1 MRSSPT
7 AARWLLAI
15 AALSVAGVAVALVSQ
30 HVFNMPPCPWC
41 VLQRA
46 IYLAIAAVCLI
57 GAALALPQARRSA
70 GALALLLALTGAA
83 AALYQELVAAKSASC
98 NLTFAD
104 KVMSALGLDS
114 VLPWLFQVYASCA
127 DAAVALLGVP
137 YAYWSLALFA
147 VLGLGAAKVAFG
159 RP

>member
-15 AALSVAGVAVALVSQ
+15 AALSVAGVAAALVSQ
-30 HVFNMPPCPWC
+30 HVFDMPPCPWC
-41 VLQRA
+41 VLQRVV
-46 IYLAIAAVCLI
+46 YLAIAALCLI
-57 GAALALPQARRSA
+57 GAALPVSLARRGS
-70 GALALLLALTGAA
+70 GALALLLALIGAA

-137 YAYWSLALFA
+137 YAYWSLALFTA
-147 VLGLGAAKVAFG
+147 LGLGAAKVAFG
-159 RP
+159 RS

>member
-1 MRSSPT
+1 VRSRPT

-15 AALSVAGVAVALVSQ
+15 AALSVAGVAAALVSQ
-30 HVFNMPPCPWC
+30 HVFDMAPCPWC

-57 GAALALPQARRSA
+57 GAALPVPLVRRGS
-70 GALALLLALTGAA
+70 GGLALLLALSGAA

-104 KVMSALGLDS
+104 KVMHLLGLDS

-127 DAAVALLGVP
+127 DAAVAMLAVS

-147 VLGLGAAKVAFG
+147 ALGLAAARVAFG
-159 RP
+159 RA

>member
-1 MRSSPT
+1 MRSRPQV
-7 AARWLLAI
+7 ARWLLSS
-15 AALSVAGVAVALVSQ
+15 AALSVTAVAAALVSQ
-30 HVFNMPPCPWC
+30 HVFDMPPCPWC

-57 GAALALPQARRSA
+57 GAALAVPLARRTA
-70 GALALLLALTGAA
+70 GALTLLLAISGAA
-83 AALYQELVAAKSASC
+83 SALYQHLVAARSASC

-104 KVMSALGLDS
+104 KVMSFLGLDS

-127 DAAVALLGVP
+127 DAAVSMLGVP

-147 VLGLGAAKVAFG
+147 ALGLGAARVAFG
-159 RP
+159 RT

>member
-1 MRSSPT
+1 MRAHPT

-15 AALSVAGVAVALVSQ
+15 AVLSVAGVAAALVSQ
-30 HVFNMPPCPWC
+30 HVFDMPPCPWC

-46 IYLAIAAVCLI
+46 IYLAIAALCLI
-57 GAALALPQARRSA
+57 GAALPAPLARRGS
-70 GALALLLALTGAA
+70 GALALLLAASGVA
-83 AALYQELVAAKSASC
+83 AALYQQLVAAKSASC

-114 VLPWLFQVYASCA
+114 ILPWLFQVYASCA

-147 VLGLGAAKVAFG
+147 VLGLSAARVAFG
-159 RP
+159 RT

>member
-1 MRSSPT
+1 VKAHPT

-15 AALSVAGVAVALVSQ
+15 AVLSVAGVAAALVSQ
-30 HVFNMPPCPWC
+30 HVFDMPPCPWC

-46 IYLAIAAVCLI
+46 IYLAIAALCLI
-57 GAALALPQARRSA
+57 GAALPVPLARRGA
-70 GALALLLALTGAA
+70 GALALLLALSGAA

-114 VLPWLFQVYASCA
+114 ILPWLFQVYASCA

-147 VLGLGAAKVAFG
+147 VLGLGAARVAFG
-159 RP
+159 RT

>member
-1 MRSSPT
+1 MRSRT
-7 AARWLLAI
+7 QAARWLLAI
-15 AALSVAGVAVALVSQ
+15 AALSVTAVVAALVSQ
-30 HVFNMPPCPWC
+30 HVFDMPPCPWC

-57 GAALALPQARRSA
+57 GAALASPLARRAA
-70 GALALLLALTGAA
+70 GALALLLAISGAA
-83 AALYQELVAAKSASC
+83 SALYQQLVAAKSASC

-114 VLPWLFQVYASCA
+114 ILPWLFQVYASCA
-127 DAAVALLGVP
+127 DAAVSMLGVP

-147 VLGLGAAKVAFG
+147 ALGLGAARVAFG
-159 RP
+159 RA

>member
-1 MRSSPT
+1 VRSSST

-15 AALSVAGVAVALVSQ
+15 AALSVAGVAAALVSQ
-30 HVFNMPPCPWC
+30 HVFDMPPCPWC

-57 GAALALPQARRSA
+57 CAALALPLARRTA
-70 GALALLLALTGAA
+70 GALTLLLALIGAA

-127 DAAVALLGVP
+127 DAAVAMLGVP

-147 VLGLGAAKVAFG
+147 ALGLGAARVAFG

>member
-1 MRSSPT
+1 MRPRRWTRGRWT
-7 AARWLLAI
+7 A
-15 AALSVAGVAVALVSQ
+15 
-30 HVFNMPPCPWC
+30 
-41 VLQRA
+41 
-46 IYLAIAAVCLI
+46 
-57 GAALALPQARRSA
+57 
-70 GALALLLALTGAA
+70 ALALLLALIGAA

-147 VLGLGAAKVAFG
+147 ALALGAAKVAFG

>member
-1 MRSSPT
+1 MT
-7 AARWLLAI
+7 I
-15 AALSVAGVAVALVSQ
+15 AALSVAGVGAALVSQ
-30 HVFNMPPCPWC
+30 HVFGMPPCPWC

-57 GAALALPQARRSA
+57 GAALPVPLVRRGA
-70 GALALLLALTGAA
+70 GVLALLLAFSGAA
-83 AALYQELVAAKSASC
+83 SALYQQLVAAKSASC

-104 KVMSALGLDS
+104 KVMSFFGLDA

-127 DAAVALLGVP
+127 DAAVALLGVS

-147 VLGLGAAKVAFG
+147 ALGLGAAKVAFG
-159 RP
+159 RD

>member
-1 MRSSPT
+1 MRSRPQL
-7 AARWLLAI
+7 ARWLLVI
-15 AALSVAGVAVALVSQ
+15 AALSVTAVVAALVSQ
-30 HVFNMPPCPWC
+30 HVFDMPPCPWC

-57 GAALALPQARRSA
+57 GAALASPLARRAA
-70 GALALLLALTGAA
+70 GALALLLAISGAA
-83 AALYQELVAAKSASC
+83 SALYQQLVAAKSASC

-114 VLPWLFQVYASCA
+114 ILPWLFQVYASCA
-127 DAAVALLGVP
+127 DAAVSMLGVP

-147 VLGLGAAKVAFG
+147 ALGLGAARVAFG
-159 RP
+159 RT

>member
-1 MRSSPT
+1 VRSRPQV
-7 AARWLLAI
+7 ARWLLSS
-15 AALSVAGVAVALVSQ
+15 AALSVTAVAAALVSQ
-30 HVFNMPPCPWC
+30 HVFDMPPCPWC

-57 GAALALPQARRSA
+57 GAALAVPLARRTA
-70 GALALLLALTGAA
+70 GALTLLLAISGAA
-83 AALYQELVAAKSASC
+83 SALYQHLVAARSASC

-104 KVMSALGLDS
+104 KVMSFLGLDS

-127 DAAVALLGVP
+127 DAAVSMLGVP

-147 VLGLGAAKVAFG
+147 ALGLGAARVAFG
-159 RP
+159 RT

>member
-15 AALSVAGVAVALVSQ
+15 AALSVAGVAAALVSQ
-30 HVFNMPPCPWC
+30 HVFDMPPCPWC
-41 VLQRA
+41 VLQRV
-46 IYLAIAAVCLI
+46 IYLAIAALCLI
-57 GAALALPQARRSA
+57 GAALPVPLVRRGA
-70 GALALLLALTGAA
+70 AALALLLAASGAA

-104 KVMSALGLDS
+104 KVMSALGLDG

-147 VLGLGAAKVAFG
+147 ALGLGAARVAFG